1 MQAHLAA
8 TLRHLKEALTHL
20 HDARLIIGGFDKLV
34 AANLE
39 ILVRA
44 TREEIRK
51 LEQTNQQG

>member
-1 MQAHLAA
+1 
-8 TLRHLKEALTHL
+8 L
-20 HDARLIIGGFDKLV
+20 HDARLIIAGFDKLV